1 MVQLWRTIPLRKR
14 SRPPFVRGE
23 FTIMAGI
30 SRACQK
36 STELIW
42 IFDQFFFS
50 RPLGRLLN
58 SLVKNAPGHSLHVIV
73 VLPPHAD
80 ASFLDEHRARKLAL
94 QELVAGFPMSA
105 PGVFGQVAV
114 YNLWDHDKG
123 RGIYCHAK
131 VQTYDQQLL
140 VCGSANLN
148 RRSFTC
154 DTEIDCAVHDPLVVA
169 RHQQRLW
176 KLLFP
181 RTPWPASI
189 DFTTAGWGHALFSQL
204 VAAATSQS
212 FLEPDPWWRE
222 PAPTFSGSQ
231 QTIRDREGNEIVRRF
246 ATATVVPPTLPNG
259 VKREQDYGEDFVVQ
273 ARTALGWPDL
283 SPAAITISGQSES
296 PIPLI
301 DMEPVLEPSSITF
314 EVERAIGPG
323 TPPDPGA
330 RGRLDEIV
338 YLIEGCVEQ
347 GTFPWRHS

>member
-1 MVQLWRTIPLRKR
+1 M
-14 SRPPFVRGE
+14 RGE

-58 SLVKNAPGHSLHVIV
+58 SLVTNAPGQSLHVIV

-94 QELVAGFPMSA
+94 QDLVSGLQTAT
-105 PGVFGQVAV
+105 PGVFNRVAV
-114 YNLWDHDKG
+114 YNLWDHP
-123 RGIYCHAK
+123 RNHGIYCHAK

-154 DTEIDCAVHDPLVVA
+154 DTEIDCAVHDPVVVG

-181 RTPWPASI
+181 QTPWPTGINFAQ
-189 DFTTAGWGHALFSQL
+189 AGWGRNFFNAF
-204 VAAATSQS
+204 VAAATPQS

-222 PAPTFSGSQ
+222 PAPIITGRT
-231 QTIRDREGNEIVRRF
+231 QTIHGREGDSIVRHF
-246 ATATVVPPTLPNG
+246 ATAQVTPPKLLNNVV
-259 VKREQDYGEDFVVQ
+259 REQDYAEDFLAQ
-273 ARTALGWPDL
+273 ARTSLGWPDL
-283 SPAAITISGQSES
+283 TPDSISISGQGES
-296 PIPLI
+296 PMPFV
-301 DMEPVLEPSSITF
+301 DMDPILEPSTITF
-314 EVERAIGPG
+314 DVERAIGSG
-323 TPPDPGA
+323 TAPDPGV

-347 GTFPWRHS
+347 GKFPWRRS